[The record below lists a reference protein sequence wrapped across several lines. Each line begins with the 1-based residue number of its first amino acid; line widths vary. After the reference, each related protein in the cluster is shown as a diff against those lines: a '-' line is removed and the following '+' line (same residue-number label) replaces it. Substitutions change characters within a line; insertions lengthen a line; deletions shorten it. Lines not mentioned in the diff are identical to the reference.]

1 MAAWKRIP
9 VNAPTAS
16 TAVIALRR
24 EMTKRGIAFAGIT
37 VEDSPEVLPDSMV
50 ALTVT
55 NPTGPRSTFIC
66 IVTR

>member
-1 MAAWKRIP
+1 MAATKRIP

-16 TAVIALRR
+16 SAVIALRR
-24 EMTKRGIAFAGIT
+24 EMTRRGIAFADIAA
-37 VEDSPEVLPDSMV
+37 ELAPDALPDDKV

-55 NPTGPRSTFIC
+55 KPFGTIYTFIC